1 MMSPGVGVLTRSRRC
16 ETPAGTSLDKE
27 RKGPVNAITDIHAAR
42 RDRLRERL
50 ARLGHAALLVS
61 HAANRYY
68 LSGFELHDPQCNE
81 TAGFLVVT
89 DSGRDIL
96 FTDARYRDAALRL
109 WPEEDLCI
117 YGAGRFARIADFLK
131 SRGIAKLA
139 FEPASLPYDT
149 HARLAEHLA
158 LTPAPQA
165 VEPLRLIKDAD
176 EIARMRR
183 SAAVNHAVMAR
194 LPELLVPGR
203 TEVQAAWEIEKC
215 FRDNGATELAFSS
228 IVGVDA
234 NAALP
239 HAIPG
244 DTRITDDCLVL
255 VDVGGRRDDYCSDQ
269 TRTLWVGKR
278 APERFLTMLAR
289 VQEAQTAALARL
301 GPGLSCRE
309 AYALAREVFVRE
321 GVAEHFTHSLG
332 HGIGLET
339 HEGPS
344 LNPSAEGILEPGMV
358 VTVEP
363 GLYYP
368 EWGGARWEH
377 MALITATGCETL

>member
-1 MMSPGVGVLTRSRRC
+1 MTTTTTIP
-16 ETPAGTSLDKE
+16 PY
-27 RKGPVNAITDIHAAR
+27 AAR

-50 ARLGHAALLVS
+50 AAMGHAALLVT

-81 TAGFLVVT
+81 SAGCLCIAA
-89 DSGRDIL
+89 DGRDVL

-117 YGAGRFARIADFLK
+117 YGSGRFGAMAAFLAD
-131 SRGIAKLA
+131 RGITQAAFEAAALSFETHAKL
-139 FEPASLPYDT
+139 SG
-149 HARLAEHLA
+149 HLR
-158 LTPAPQA
+158 LTPVTGA

-183 SAAVNHAVMAR
+183 SAAVNHAVMER
-194 LPELLVPGR
+194 LPEVLVPGR
-203 TEVQAAWEIEKC
+203 TEAQAAWEIEKL
-215 FRDNGATELAFSS
+215 FRECGASELAFAS
-228 IVGVDA
+228 IVAVDA

-244 DTRITDDCLVL
+244 ETVITDGCLVL

-269 TRTLWVGKR
+269 TRTLWVGKNP
-278 APERFLTMLAR
+278 PERFRTMLDR
-289 VQEAQTAALARL
+289 VKRAQAAALAALR
-301 GPGLSCRE
+301 PGLPLRD
-309 AYALAREVFVRE
+309 AYALAREVFARE
-321 GVAEHFTHSLG
+321 GVADRFTHSLG
-332 HGIGLET
+332 HGVGLET

-344 LNPSAEGILEPGMV
+344 LNPAANGLLEPGMV

-377 MALITATGCETL
+377 MALITEEGCETL

>member
-1 MMSPGVGVLTRSRRC
+1 MQGATFFVT
-16 ETPAGTSLDKE
+16 TTSLL
-27 RKGPVNAITDIHAAR
+27 PPYAAR

-50 ARLGHAALLVS
+50 AAMGHQALLVT
-61 HAANRYY
+61 HAANRFY

-81 TAGFLVVT
+81 SAGCLCITADGDDV
-89 DSGRDIL
+89 L

-109 WPEEDLCI
+109 WPEKDLCI
-117 YGAGRFARIADFLK
+117 YGSGRFAVMAAFLAD
-131 SRGIAKLA
+131 RGVTEAA
-139 FEPASLPYDT
+139 FEAASLSFEA
-149 HARLAEHLA
+149 HARLAEHIKLV
-158 LTPAPQA
+158 PVSNA

-194 LPELLVPGR
+194 LPEALVPGR
-203 TEVQAAWEIEKC
+203 TEAQAAWEIEKL
-215 FRDNGATELAFSS
+215 FRENGASELAFSS
-228 IVGVDA
+228 IVAVDA

-244 DTRITDDCLVL
+244 ETVLADGCLVL

-269 TRTLWVGKR
+269 TRTVWVG
-278 APERFLTMLAR
+278 ANPPERFRTLLDR
-289 VQEAQTAALARL
+289 VKRAQAAALAGLR
-301 GPGLSCRE
+301 PGLAMRE
-309 AYALAREVFVRE
+309 AYAMAWNVFDKE
-321 GVAEHFTHSLG
+321 GVAAHFTHSLG

-344 LNPSAEGILEPGMV
+344 LNPNAQGVLQPGMV

-377 MALITATGCETL
+377 MALITEDGCETL

>member
-1 MMSPGVGVLTRSRRC
+1 VIFSVND
-16 ETPAGTSLDKE
+16 ALDTA
-27 RKGPVNAITDIHAAR
+27 VYAAR

-50 ARLGHAALLVS
+50 AAAGHEALLVS
-61 HAANRYY
+61 HAANRFY

-81 TAGFLVVT
+81 TAGYLCVAAN
-89 DSGRDIL
+89 GRDAL

-109 WPEEDLCI
+109 WPARDLCI
-117 YGAGRFARIADFLK
+117 YGAGRFASIADFLK
-131 SRGIAKLA
+131 DRGIARLG
-139 FEPASLPYDT
+139 FEPTALSFDT
-149 HARLAEHLA
+149 HAKLAEHIDLF
-158 LTPAPQA
+158 PVPQA

-183 SAAVNHAVMAR
+183 SAVVNHAVMAR
-194 LPELLVPGR
+194 LPEVLVPGR
-203 TEVQAAWEIEKC
+203 TEAQAAWEIEKL
-215 FRDNGATELAFSS
+215 FRELGASELAFSS

-244 DTRITDDCLVL
+244 ETVIRDECLVL

-269 TRTLWVGKR
+269 TRTVWVGNNP
-278 APERFLTMLAR
+278 PERFVTLLDR
-289 VQEAQTAALARL
+289 VKRAQTAVLDRL
-301 GPGLSCRE
+301 RPGLSFRE
-309 AYALAREVFVRE
+309 AYGLAREVFVRE
-321 GVAEHFTHSLG
+321 GVAERFTHSLG

-344 LNPSAEGILEPGMV
+344 LNPTSEGVLEPGMV

-377 MALITATGCETL
+377 MALITADGCETL

>member
-1 MMSPGVGVLTRSRRC
+1 MPIWNTSPQPQ
-16 ETPAGTSLDKE
+16 TPDTDKE
-27 RKGPVNAITDIHAAR
+27 RQRIVSATTDLPIYAAR
-42 RDRLRERL
+42 RNRLRERL
-50 ARLGHAALLVS
+50 ARMGHGALLVS

-81 TAGFLVVT
+81 TAGYLVVT
-89 DSGRDIL
+89 EDGRDVL

-131 SRGIAKLA
+131 SRGVAGLA
-139 FEPASLPYDT
+139 FEAASLSFDV
-149 HARLAEHLA
+149 HARLAEFLDLA
-158 LTPAPQA
+158 PASQA

-203 TEVQAAWEIEKC
+203 TEARAAWEIEKC
-215 FRDNGATELAFSS
+215 FRDNGATELAFAP

-244 DTRITDDCLVL
+244 ETAIADGCLVL

-269 TRTLWVGKR
+269 TRTLWVGNR
-278 APERFLTMLAR
+278 PPDRFLTMLDR
-289 VQEAQTAALARL
+289 VRQAQSAALARL
-301 GPGLSCRE
+301 GPGLTFRE

-321 GVAEHFTHSLG
+321 GVAERFTHSLG

-339 HEGPS
+339 HEAPS
-344 LNPSAEGILEPGMV
+344 LNPSADGALEPGMV

-377 MALITATGCETL
+377 MALITDNGCEVL